1 MATTKAVRQCLQGLQ
16 VEGTV
21 SSMGEAA
28 KIVTP
33 ATQNDLDGF
42 AGKVSSKVGTQTAR
56 RATVYGQ
63 EIFQSMLTRERWR
76 AERSRKPFVLMLL
89 DAHQEQR
96 VAEKLLLQAL
106 TAVGSQTRQTDLVG
120 WYKQSAVV
128 GIIFTELGGDERAPI
143 VEALNTKIRGTLHEN
158 LGRDQ
163 ASKIAISFHVFPE
176 QWDPNHAEWV
186 ADPKLYPDLK
196 SQLSRKKFPQG
207 VKRAMDMAGSG
218 ALLLIMFPILLVI
231 AAIIKLT
238 SEGPVLFSQQRLGK
252 FGARF
257 KCLKFRTMNMNCA
270 PQIHQ
275 EYVQRFISGKVDDE
289 SSTSAEPAVYKLTN
303 DPRVTK
309 IGQFLRKTS
318 LDELPQLWNVLVGE
332 MSLVGP
338 RPPVPY
344 EFEIYDIWHRRRVLE
359 VKPGITGLWQVS
371 GRSRTRFD
379 DMVRLDLRY
388 CQSWSLW
395 LDIKILMAT
404 PAAAF
409 WGDGAY

>member
-1 MATTKAVRQCLQGLQ
+1 
-16 VEGTV
+16 
-21 SSMGEAA
+21 MGEAA
-28 KIVTP
+28 KIVSP
-33 ATQNDLDGF
+33 VAQNDLDGF
-42 AGKVSSKVGTQTAR
+42 SGKLSSKVGAQASRQTMIFE
-56 RATVYGQ
+56 Q
-63 EIFQSMLTRERWR
+63 PIFQSMLTRERRR

-89 DAHQEQR
+89 DAHRENR
-96 VAEKLLLQAL
+96 LAEKILLQAL
-106 TAVGSQTRQTDLVG
+106 AVVGAGTRQTDLVG
-120 WYKQSAVV
+120 WYKQGTVV
-128 GIIFTELGGDERAPI
+128 GVIFTELGNDESTAPI
-143 VEALNTKIRGTLHEN
+143 VEALSTKVRATLHEN
-158 LGRDQ
+158 LGREQ
-163 ASKIAISFHVFPE
+163 AAKIVISCHLFPE

-186 ADPKLYPDLK
+186 ADSKLYPDLK
-196 SQLSRKKFPQG
+196 SQVAGKKLPQI
-207 VKRAMDMAGSG
+207 VKRVMDVVVSAS
-218 ALLLIMFPILLVI
+218 LLLVMLPIL
-231 AAIIKLT
+231 AAIALIIKFT
-238 SEGPVLFSQQRLGK
+238 SKGPVLFTQDRMGK

-257 KCLKFRTMNMNCA
+257 KCLKFRTMSLNSSSK
-270 PQIHQ
+270 IHEDYIQ
-275 EYVQRFISGKVDDE
+275 QFIAGKTDTEQANAGSG
-289 SSTSAEPAVYKLTN
+289 EPAIYKITN
-303 DPRVTK
+303 DPRVTA

-318 LDELPQLWNVLVGE
+318 LDELPQLWNVLIGE

-344 EFEIYDIWHRRRVLE
+344 EFEIYDVWHRRRVLE